1 MQSSGSKYGNS
12 TKGMN
17 LSQVRSLTIFGSLN
31 QLPFHSFNNAI
42 IQVLDLE
49 SWKGLKE
56 KHLKDICNMLVLK
69 YLGLRRTE
77 IAKIPSKIEK
87 LEYLETLDIRETN
100 VGELPKAVG
109 QLKRIS
115 SILGGN
121 KNPRKGLRLPQDKSK
136 DPRKSMLPQEKSK
149 DGMKALRVL
158 SRIEIIGEST
168 AVAGLHQLTGLRKFA
183 IYKLSIQKDGDTFKE
198 LRSCSSIEYLG
209 SCGLQ
214 TLAINDEGSDFI
226 NSLDTMSAPPR
237 YLIALELSGKLEK
250 LPKWINK
257 LDILNKLTLSL
268 TVLRTD
274 TSELICDL
282 KSLFSLIFS
291 LNAVKLDED
300 TQELLEKNKEQYDGE
315 IFVPGGFSSLKLL
328 RFFAPLVPKLGF
340 SDNAMPSLEMID
352 MRFGA
357 FEGFCSALTPSKIS
371 KRCISELMTKQ
382 TKQPSS
388 LLMT

>member
-1 MQSSGSKYGNS
+1 
-12 TKGMN
+12 
-17 LSQVRSLTIFGSLN
+17 
-31 QLPFHSFNNAI
+31 
-42 IQVLDLE
+42 
-49 SWKGLKE
+49 
-56 KHLKDICNMLVLK
+56 
-69 YLGLRRTE
+69 LGLRRTE

-109 QLKRIS
+109 HLKRIS

-158 SRIEIIGEST
+158 SGIEIIGEST

-183 IYKLSIQKDGDTFKE
+183 VYKLSIKKDGDTFKE
-198 LRSCSSIEYLG
+198 LRSSIEYLG

-214 TLAINDEGSDFI
+214 TLAITDEGSDFI

-250 LPKWINK
+250 PPQWMSK
-257 LDILNKLTLSL
+257 LHMLNKLTLSL

-274 TSELICDL
+274 TLELICRL
-282 KSLFSLIFS
+282 PSLFSLTFS
-291 LNAVKLDED
+291 LNAVNLDED
-300 TQELLEKNKEQYDGE
+300 TQDILEKNKEESDGE
-315 IFVPGGFSSLKLL
+315 IFVPSGFQSLKLL

-340 SDNAMPSLEMID
+340 SDNAMPLLEMID

-357 FEGFCSALTPSKIS
+357 FEGLLRIDTLENLKEVHLRVNDQADET
-371 KRCISELMTKQ
+371 TKFFIDDLKNNGHGLKVIVDHVI
-382 TKQPSS
+382 TA
-388 LLMT
+388 